1 MIELIGILFSYSN
14 KINYFESMNSYDKGT
29 KVVCELERG
38 EVLGEV
44 VTDKIKVDSS
54 KVSPVSGKIL
64 RIATSTDLKQFSD
77 NQKLEK
83 KAYQDAVRL
92 VKELKLNMNIL
103 NVNITLNKSQL
114 LFNFLADERIDFR
127 ELAKKLA
134 YIYKTRIE
142 LHQIGVRDKAS
153 LVGGYGQCGR
163 KLCCASF
170 LDNLNS
176 VSINM
181 AKNQSLAL
189 NPQKINGVCGRLLC
203 CLAYENDL
211 YKDYKKEFPKPNDVV
226 ETEYGKGK
234 VLEVDLF
241 NKKYKVE
248 LDDDKAKVV
257 EIKK

>member
-64 RIATSTDLKQFSD
+64 RIATSTDLKQFSG

-103 NVNITLNKSQL
+103 NVFFQN
-114 LFNFLADERIDFR
+114 
-127 ELAKKLA
+127 
-134 YIYKTRIE
+134 
-142 LHQIGVRDKAS
+142 
-153 LVGGYGQCGR
+153 
-163 KLCCASF
+163 
-170 LDNLNS
+170 
-176 VSINM
+176 
-181 AKNQSLAL
+181 
-189 NPQKINGVCGRLLC
+189 
-203 CLAYENDL
+203 
-211 YKDYKKEFPKPNDVV
+211 
-226 ETEYGKGK
+226 
-234 VLEVDLF
+234 
-241 NKKYKVE
+241 
-248 LDDDKAKVV
+248 
-257 EIKK
+257 

>member
-1 MIELIGILFSYSN
+1 
-14 KINYFESMNSYDKGT
+14 
-29 KVVCELERG
+29 
-38 EVLGEV
+38 
-44 VTDKIKVDSS
+44 
-54 KVSPVSGKIL
+54 
-64 RIATSTDLKQFSD
+64 
-77 NQKLEK
+77 
-83 KAYQDAVRL
+83 
-92 VKELKLNMNIL
+92 
-103 NVNITLNKSQL
+103 
-114 LFNFLADERIDFR
+114 
-127 ELAKKLA
+127 
-134 YIYKTRIE
+134 
-142 LHQIGVRDKAS
+142 
-153 LVGGYGQCGR
+153 
-163 KLCCASF
+163 
-170 LDNLNS
+170 
-176 VSINM
+176 M

>member
-1 MIELIGILFSYSN
+1 MVELIGILFSYSN

-54 KVSPVSGKIL
+54 KVGPVSGKIL
-64 RIATSTDLKQFSD
+64 RIATSTDLKQFSG

-127 ELAKKLA
+127 ELARSLLIFTKQELNYIRLVFAIKL
-134 YIYKTRIE
+134 
-142 LHQIGVRDKAS
+142 L
-153 LVGGYGQCGR
+153 
-163 KLCCASF
+163 
-170 LDNLNS
+170 
-176 VSINM
+176 
-181 AKNQSLAL
+181 
-189 NPQKINGVCGRLLC
+189 
-203 CLAYENDL
+203 
-211 YKDYKKEFPKPNDVV
+211 
-226 ETEYGKGK
+226 
-234 VLEVDLF
+234 
-241 NKKYKVE
+241 
-248 LDDDKAKVV
+248 
-257 EIKK
+257 

>member
-1 MIELIGILFSYSN
+1 M
-14 KINYFESMNSYDKGT
+14 
-29 KVVCELERG
+29 
-38 EVLGEV
+38 
-44 VTDKIKVDSS
+44 
-54 KVSPVSGKIL
+54 
-64 RIATSTDLKQFSD
+64 
-77 NQKLEK
+77 
-83 KAYQDAVRL
+83 RL